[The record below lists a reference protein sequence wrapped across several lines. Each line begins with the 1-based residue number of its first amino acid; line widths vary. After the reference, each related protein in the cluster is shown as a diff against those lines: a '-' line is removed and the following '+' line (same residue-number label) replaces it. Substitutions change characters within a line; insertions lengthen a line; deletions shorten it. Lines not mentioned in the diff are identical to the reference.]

1 MALPKRKI
9 RPMPIPS
16 RPNCKCDERQKDKQ
30 TISCAFFMWVRSAF
44 LYLFWLGQLRP
55 SETMVVCIAIPSPAI
70 SQVIS
75 LRLQMLLS
83 WPCSSSFSSF
93 FLHVR
98 PFLYQSSSSNSC
110 CSATFLLVVC
120 LFSLLFLR
128 LFYIQHL
135 HYVILQILRIYA
147 SAAHLHMLHSV
158 QPLLSILSSSSCSFS
173 AVSSFSSVSCSLFAS
188 FSASSNNLRWK
199 CKTMKRIACKG

>member
-1 MALPKRKI
+1 
-9 RPMPIPS
+9 
-16 RPNCKCDERQKDKQ
+16 
-30 TISCAFFMWVRSAF
+30 
-44 LYLFWLGQLRP
+44 
-55 SETMVVCIAIPSPAI
+55 MVVCIAIPSPAI

-75 LRLQMLLS
+75 LRLQILLS

-147 SAAHLHMLHSV
+147 SAARLHMLHSV
-158 QPLLSILSSSSCSFS
+158 QPLLSILSSSSCSF
-173 AVSSFSSVSCSLFAS
+173 FRCFLF
-188 FSASSNNLRWK
+188 FFCVMFVVRFFFCIFQQLK
-199 CKTMKRIACKG
+199 MKV